1 MDFIGIILLS
11 AALST
16 DALNIGLTCGVG
28 GVRISRLSRLIILL
42 VSSGVTSAA
51 VVAGELLRGVV
62 PPVAGKAVGAA
73 LMVSLG
79 IYMSLGG
86 IKRFVKGRAQKR
98 KLHGKDGHGKMAGE
112 VGMIG
117 RAVAC
122 DTDGSKTIDC
132 KEAVMIGAGLSADS
146 FAAGLGAGISTGAG
160 LLLPVLCGVFQMLFL
175 RVGEQLSGWIRRSGR
190 LDPDLFAVGAGLVLI
205 ITAVIRLAL

>member
-62 PPVAGKAVGAA
+62 PPVAGMMIA
-73 LMVSLG
+73 
-79 IYMSLGG
+79 
-86 IKRFVKGRAQKR
+86 GRVINE
-98 KLHGKDGHGKMAGE
+98 L
-112 VGMIG
+112 V
-117 RAVAC
+117 
-122 DTDGSKTIDC
+122 
-132 KEAVMIGAGLSADS
+132 
-146 FAAGLGAGISTGAG
+146 FST
-160 LLLPVLCGVFQMLFL
+160 
-175 RVGEQLSGWIRRSGR
+175 
-190 LDPDLFAVGAGLVLI
+190 
-205 ITAVIRLAL
+205 